1 MYQSKR
7 CVYRILSFL
16 KCNMRPTTFLN
27 VQNMISKISNSLISL
42 LIWVW
47 KFFEEP
53 ITSLTR
59 IIYRFIICGVFRG
72 LFRGRLLWTIIFF
85 RSYNS
90 TCGSFKVTIA
100 HMPFVFKRLF
110 LRIILFKIFEGARVK
125 IFILTLL
132 VLGLL

>member
-1 MYQSKR
+1 MHRSKR

-16 KCNMRPTTFLN
+16 KHNMRPTTFLN
-27 VQNMISKISNSLISL
+27 IQNMMSKVSNSLISL
-42 LIWVW
+42 LIRVW

-53 ITSLTR
+53 ITTLTR
-59 IIYRFIICGVFRG
+59 IIYRFIICSVFMS
-72 LFRGRLLWTIIFF
+72 LFRGRLYWTIIFF
-85 RSYNS
+85 RFYNS
-90 TCGSFKVTIA
+90 TWGSFKVNIA